1 MRNNVT
7 RSLRIAEKINDW
19 PSSRKSII
27 AKANRGPR
35 VPIHWADGCR
45 TVENRVV
52 LTCCVLVRVRGD
64 DNTQREGKK
73 GEGKRRN
80 AVYARGQE
88 TNELPRSFLSLPIP
102 ELHKLKAKLS
112 TLGDARSAG
121 ACVGA
126 KKTCWQK
133 SLFVISIVGSFKY
146 ARPRGWR
153 GRFKENRRRARNVNH
168 ERQKDE
174 ARRRVGKEG
183 WTRNGLAV
191 PDCPPPL
198 PLRRRV

>member
-73 GEGKRRN
+73 GKGKRRN

-126 KKTCWQK
+126 KKLVGKNLC
-133 SLFVISIVGSFKY
+133 SLFRSLARLNTRVHAVGEADSKKTD
-146 ARPRGWR
+146 G
-153 GRFKENRRRARNVNH
+153 EH
-168 ERQKDE
+168 ETSTTS
-174 ARRRVGKEG
+174 ARR
-183 WTRNGLAV
+183 TRLGGG
-191 PDCPPPL
+191 
-198 PLRRRV
+198 